1 MAEATTQEI
10 NDYIEAQWPAFLDD
24 AARLISI
31 DSALDAEHAA
41 PGAPFGPGPRAALD
55 EALAIAARMGL
66 ETHDGEGFAGFA
78 DWRGESG
85 QQLAVI
91 GHVDVVPAGEGWTF
105 SPFALTREGDVL
117 VGRGITDDKGPVL
130 CALYALKFWIDRG
143 ESLCHDV
150 RFIFGCNEETGMAD
164 VPHYLAHNAAPDFLF
179 TPDAE
184 FPLCYGEKGLFG
196 CTISFDL
203 PGDALAS
210 LEGGMASNAVPATA
224 CAVVRADARV
234 LPAAERIT
242 VEPTGEGLVRVAAQG
257 VGAHASTPEGAVNA
271 IAVLA
276 NYLLEAGCC
285 SEAERVRLAF
295 VAQAAGSTD
304 GSAFNVAARDD
315 DFGALTSVVGT
326 VRTDE
331 GRCSFTVDMR
341 FPASTDAD
349 ALEREARLAARR
361 LGDGAA
367 VEITRAQEP
376 FVVNPQAPA
385 VQALLRGYCEETGR
399 EVRPFTMGG
408 ATYAREFPHAVSFGA
423 CEPGAFPVP
432 EWVGGMHAANEGVAE
447 AELKRALAIYIRA
460 FGRIAEV
467 EDLRARA

>member
-10 NDYIEAQWPAFLDD
+10 NDYIEAQWPALLDD
-24 AARLISI
+24 AARLIAI
-31 DSALDAEHAA
+31 DSSLDAEHAA
-41 PGAPFGPGPRAALD
+41 PGAPFGPGPRAVLD

-66 ETHDGEGFAGFA
+66 EPHDGEGFAGYA
-78 DWRGESG
+78 DLPGESG

-91 GHVDVVPAGEGWTF
+91 GHVDVVPAGEGWTRP
-105 SPFALTREGDVL
+105 PFALTREGDVL
-117 VGRGITDDKGPVL
+117 VGRGITDDKGPLL

-143 ESLCHDV
+143 EPLRHDV

-164 VPHYLAHNAAPDFLF
+164 VPHYLAHNLAPDFLF

-203 PGDALAS
+203 PGNALVS
-210 LEGGMASNAVPATA
+210 IDGGMASNAVPATA
-224 CAVVRADARV
+224 QALVRANASA

-242 VEPTGEGLVRVAAQG
+242 VEPVGEGQVRVSAQG

-276 NYLLEAGCC
+276 RYLCEAGCC
-285 SEAERVRLAF
+285 SEADRKRLAF
-295 VAQAAGSTD
+295 LAQAASTHD
-304 GSAFNVAARDD
+304 GSAFGVEARDD

-341 FPASTDAD
+341 FPASTGAE
-349 ALEREARLAARR
+349 ALEEGVRAAADRA
-361 LGDGAA
+361 GIDAA
-367 VEITRAQEP
+367 VEVTRAQEP
-376 FVVNPQAPA
+376 FVVNPEAPA
-385 VQALLRGYCEETGR
+385 VKALLRGYCDQAGR

-432 EWVGGMHAANEGVAE
+432 EWVGGMHAADEGVAE
-447 AELKRALAIYIRA
+447 AELKRALAVYIRA
-460 FGRIAEV
+460 FGHIAEV
-467 EDLRARA
+467 ENLRARA

>member
-1 MAEATTQEI
+1 MAEATAQEI
-10 NDYIEAQWPAFLDD
+10 NDYIEAQWPALLDD

-41 PGAPFGPGPRAALD
+41 SGAPFGPGPRAALD
-55 EALAIAARMGL
+55 EALAIAARVGL

-78 DWRGESG
+78 DWPGESG

-105 SPFALTREGDVL
+105 PPFALTREGDVL
-117 VGRGITDDKGPVL
+117 VGRGITDDKGPLL

-143 ESLCHDV
+143 ESLRHGV

-164 VPHYLAHNAAPDFLF
+164 VSHYLAHNPAPDFLF

-196 CTISFDL
+196 CTVSFDL
-203 PGDALAS
+203 PGDALVS
-210 LEGGMASNAVPATA
+210 IDGGMASNAVPATA
-224 CAVVRADARV
+224 QAMVRADAAT
-234 LPAAERIT
+234 LPEAERIS
-242 VEPTGEGLVRVAAQG
+242 VEPVGEGLARVVAEG
-257 VGAHASTPEGAVNA
+257 VGAHASMPEGSVNA

-276 NYLLEAGCC
+276 NYLCGAGCC
-285 SEAERVRLAF
+285 SEAERGRLAF
-295 VAQAAGSTD
+295 LAQAAGTTD

-315 DFGALTSVVGT
+315 DFGALTSVVGM
-326 VRTDE
+326 VRTEE
-331 GRCSFTVDMR
+331 GCCSFTVDVR
-341 FPASTDAD
+341 FPDSTGAE
-349 ALEREARLAARR
+349 ALERGVRAAASRA
-361 LGDGAA
+361 GVDAT
-367 VEITRAQEP
+367 VEVTRAQEP
-376 FVVNPQAPA
+376 FVVNPEAPA
-385 VQALLRGYCEETGR
+385 VKALLRGYCEETGR